1 LGFLEEE
8 RHTMTTI
15 LIIDEDQTI
24 RMLYSNELS
33 EDGYDVLACGDAAE
47 VMELI
52 RCRNP
57 DLVVMEVRLRNYN
70 GLDLL
75 QHISLAYR
83 DLPIILCTACLAFM
97 EDPRSL
103 AARDYV
109 VKSSKINELKAVIRN
124 VLDGGTVS
132 RPASLPMHAD
142 LHEPMAQMS
151 LPWQNAR

>member
-1 LGFLEEE
+1 
-8 RHTMTTI
+8 MTTI
-15 LIIDEDQTI
+15 LIMDPDSGI
-24 RMLYSNELS
+24 RLLYATELA
-33 EDGYDVLACGDAAE
+33 EEGYDVLTCGDTSGLI
-47 VMELI
+47 ELI
-52 RCRNP
+52 GRKKP
-57 DLVVMEVRLRNYN
+57 HLLVMEVVLGNYN

-75 QHISLAYR
+75 QDISHAYR
-83 DLPIILCTACLAFM
+83 ELPVILCTTCAAFR

-103 AARDYV
+103 AAHGFV

-124 VLDGGTVS
+124 VLDGGTAS